1 MRFEWGDTLKIHVG
15 GYGFQGLAAVEHMN
29 SLVGKGEIILNGLA
43 GYYAVI
49 AETLGENEGISRLS
63 EFVKRFFNTLR
74 VMDGF
79 AVSSPI
85 GLRHKLQKLRH
96 CRIWSRQNLVFE
108 SNVRDFFLE
117 GVSGNSDFSSEVFDL
132 EERTVKLVSGMARGV
147 AASCISFPGLFP
159 PYMGRYVTTTYLSQ
173 IPVSFISDGDTVLF
187 NFRDPSSGR
196 LKTASD
202 LLFQAMEVRS
212 LNYAREMLSNSECRL
227 IRVAKRVCS
236 DNVLDF
242 LEKLR
247 KRF

>member
-1 MRFEWGDTLKIHVG
+1 MKIHVG

-29 SLVGKGEIILNGLA
+29 GLVGEGEMIFNGLA

-63 EFVKRFFNTLR
+63 EFVKRLFKTLK

-79 AVSSPI
+79 AVSSPQ
-85 GLRHKLQKLRH
+85 GLRYRLQKLRH
-96 CRIWSRQNLVFE
+96 CRIWSRQNHVFE

-117 GVSGNSDFSSEVFDL
+117 GVSGSIDLSAEVFDL
-132 EERTVKLVSGMARGV
+132 EERTVKLVSGTARGV
-147 AASCISFPGLFP
+147 AASCISLPGLFP

-173 IPVSFISDGDTVLF
+173 IPVSFLSDGDTVLV
-187 NFRDPSSGR
+187 NLRDPSYGS

-212 LNYAREMLSNSECRL
+212 LNYAREMLSHTECHL
-227 IRVAKRVCS
+227 VRVAKMVCS
-236 DNVLDF
+236 DNVFDF
-242 LEKLR
+242 LERLR
-247 KRF
+247 KRL